1 MGRMII
7 EVEGEGYRTELL
19 EGEAPLTCALWK
31 DNLPAISLLSH
42 AKICDNE
49 ITAQVPFF
57 IDLEEN
63 MVRPGAGDIGF
74 WRLRPTVCM
83 WYDDMEPL
91 GPTNL
96 FARVVPDDL
105 ARFQA
110 MARRVWTNPGAEVVF
125 RLEGQS

>member
-7 EVEGEGYRTELL
+7 EVEGEAYQAELL
-19 EGEAPLTCALWK
+19 EAAAPQTCALLK
-31 DNLPAISLLSH
+31 DYLPAVSLLGH
-42 AKICDNE
+42 AKVCDNE
-49 ITAQVPFF
+49 ITALVPFF

-74 WRLRPTVCM
+74 WRLRPTICM

-96 FARVVPDDL
+96 FARVAKNDL

-110 MARRVWTNPGAEVVF
+110 MARRVWTTPGAKVVF
-125 RLEGQS
+125 RLEDRS